1 MEAVVVLLG
10 VMTIGA
16 VVVAVRASRQTRRT
30 RAVLDELGRADPLT
44 GLPNRASLETW
55 LDQLLHD
62 GRRTSGRVAVLAI
75 ELHRFGF
82 LNDTYGP
89 ETGDA
94 LLAATAE
101 ALQRDSQKGEL
112 LVRFGGPLFIV
123 AIPDVVDPGD
133 ARARAD
139 HLVALLQRPHQV
151 GPDRIRLAITVGVV
165 ITDQHYTSAADVLF
179 DARIALQV
187 AGDDGPGSV
196 AVFDGA
202 KRGFAIPSITVHRL
216 DSALDA
222 DEFSLR
228 YLPVVRLSDQHIVGT
243 EALLRWED
251 PHAGVVVPGR
261 FLQALEES
269 GLIVPVGR
277 WALRAACIQ
286 ARRWHDLFP
295 DSTYEMTVNVSPRQ
309 LLQTDFAE
317 MVGEVLQSTGLDPHR
332 LCLEI
337 TEGSLLLDVE
347 PAWAVLRDVRA
358 LGVCLALDDFGRGSS
373 SLSYL
378 RRFRLD
384 SLKIDRSFVTT
395 VTESEEDEAVLGQ
408 LIGLAHALG
417 MRAQADGVETDEQVD
432 VLRRLGCDY
441 AQGYAFAAPG
451 TAEEIQELLVLGR
464 CLEPPASIELPA
476 TIEPVTPRSPAP

>member
-10 VMTIGA
+10 ILTVGA
-16 VVVAVRASRQTRRT
+16 VAVAVRASRQARRT
-30 RAVLDELGRADPLT
+30 RVVLDELGRADPLT
-44 GLPNRASLETW
+44 GLPNRATLETW
-55 LDQLLHD
+55 LDRLLHD

-89 ETGDA
+89 EVGDA
-94 LLAATAE
+94 LLAATA
-101 ALQRDSQKGEL
+101 ATLQRDSHKGEL

-123 AIPDVVDPGD
+123 ALPDVVDQSD

-139 HLVALLQRPHQV
+139 HLVELLQRPHQI
-151 GPDRIRLAITVGVV
+151 GPDRIRLGITIGVV
-165 ITDQHYTSAADVLF
+165 VTDQHYTSAADVLF
-179 DARIALQV
+179 DARIALQI
-187 AGDDGPGSV
+187 AGDEGAGSV

-216 DSALDA
+216 NEALGA

-228 YLPVVRLSDQHIVGT
+228 YLPVVRVADQHIVGT

-251 PHAGVVVPGR
+251 PHAGAVAPGR

-277 WALRAACIQ
+277 WALRAACLQ
-286 ARRWHDLFP
+286 ARRWQDLFP
-295 DSTYEMTVNVSPRQ
+295 DSAYEMTVNVSPRQ
-309 LLQTDFAE
+309 LLQTDFTE
-317 MVGEVLQSTGLDPHR
+317 MVAEVLAATGLDPGL

-337 TEGSLLLDVE
+337 TEGSLLLDIE

-358 LGVCLALDDFGRGSS
+358 LGVCLALDDFGTGSS

-384 SLKIDRSFVTT
+384 SLKIDRSFTTT

-417 MRAQADGVETDEQVD
+417 MRAQAEGVETQEQVE

-441 AQGYAFAAPG
+441 AQGYAFAGPA

-464 CLEPPASIELPA
+464 CVEPTA
-476 TIEPVTPRSPAP
+476 EPLTPPSPAP